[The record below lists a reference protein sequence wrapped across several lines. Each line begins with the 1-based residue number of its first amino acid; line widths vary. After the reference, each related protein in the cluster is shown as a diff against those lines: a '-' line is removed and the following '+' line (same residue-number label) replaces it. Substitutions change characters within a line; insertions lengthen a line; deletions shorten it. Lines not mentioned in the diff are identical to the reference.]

1 MKKAK
6 TRNNNNNKGAVILK
20 VDKKLDAYLK
30 SNFVK
35 EKMDRANEILRRVGP
50 PKFEK

>member
-1 MKKAK
+1 MKKVK
-6 TRNNNNNKGAVILK
+6 NGNKGAVILK
-20 VDKKLDAYLK
+20 VDKKLDVYLK

-35 EKMDRANEILRRVGP
+35 KKVERANEILRTVGL